1 MSGRFIGIDFS
12 TTATGIAIHTERGW
26 VTQTVKSAGTKAEP
40 DAAFYERMLRLN
52 SEVLAIVQPYP
63 EDVIAMESTFRG
75 SGGSEARLHYA
86 WHRFR
91 ESLAR
96 GWNCSVAFQ
105 IAPSQVKYLATG
117 HGGRAT
123 GKAEMLVAA
132 REHLGLELG
141 KKDDEADAAWIAVGA
156 SILAGSPV
164 IDLPA
169 AHMPKAWKEKAA

>member
-1 MSGRFIGIDFS
+1 MTRYVGIDFS
-12 TTATGIAIHTERGW
+12 TSSTGIAIHDSNGW
-26 VTQTVKSAGTKAEP
+26 MTQTIKSRAPRAES
-40 DAAFYERMLRLN
+40 DRDFYQRMLTLN
-52 SEVLAIVQPYP
+52 SEVLAVVDPFP
-63 EDVIAMESTFRG
+63 DDVIAMESTFRG

-91 ESLAR
+91 ESLGR
-96 GWNCSVAFQ
+96 GYACTVAYQ
-105 IAPSQVKYLATG
+105 IAPSTVKYLATG

-123 GKAEMLVAA
+123 GKPQMLAAA

-169 AHMPKAWKEKAA
+169 AHMPKAWTKGTK